1 MDISWGVTALGLL
14 LLSTG
19 TAAAALPPL
28 IPRTVLFG
36 NPDRAKPSLACDGRH
51 LAYLAPD
58 RKGVLQVWV
67 RTLGAD
73 DDHIVTAD
81 SHRGIHRYFWSYD
94 PDCLLYLQDSDGDE
108 NDHLYAVNIKTKQ
121 VRDLTPFEGVRT
133 EGVELEPAF
142 PHEALVGLNL
152 KNRESFDIYRINL
165 DSGASKLDT
174 ENPGNMVEWI
184 ADARF
189 QVRAGRAMT
198 PDGGSDLLVRDT
210 PLTLPSP
217 PTEGGEGKG
226 EAHPTLSPT
235 LGGEGRVRGWRK
247 VRHWTVEDEGG
258 PVLFSQDG
266 QTLYLAGNHDS
277 DTIRL
282 LRLDLA
288 TDKETVVAA
297 DPEHDLGEVLRH
309 PVRRTIQ
316 AASFNRDQVTWQVL
330 DPDLADD
337 FKALGKLRPGQCSVI
352 SRDLEDKTWL
362 VEYVTDD
369 GPVYYYTYDRASRQ
383 GKLLFS
389 HRPALEKLTLAP
401 MKPISYKARDGLT
414 IHGYLT
420 VPVGVPAKKL
430 PAVLLV
436 HGGPWDRDT
445 WGYNRE
451 VQWLANRGYAVLQ
464 VNFRG
469 STGYGKKFLNA
480 GNREWAGKMHDD
492 LLDGV
497 DWLVKQGVADRKK
510 VAIMGTSYGGYAALV
525 GLSFTPDVFAA
536 GVSLVGPSNLVSL
549 LKSIPPYWA
558 PEQAMFCR
566 RVGDPEKDEVCLKG
580 CSPLFCADRIKAPLL
595 LGQGANDPRVKQS
608 ESDQIFAALCKG
620 NKCVQYAVYT
630 DEGHGF
636 ERPENRLHFH
646 ALAEA
651 FLARHLGGRAEPLG
665 EIKGHSAVVK
675 GQ

>member
-1 MDISWGVTALGLL
+1 MDISWGVTALSLL
-14 LLSTG
+14 LLTTG
-19 TAAAALPPL
+19 TVAAALPPL

-36 NPDRAKPSLACDGRH
+36 NPDRAKPSLSCDGKH

-58 RKGVLQVWV
+58 RRGVLQVWV
-67 RTLGAD
+67 RTLDAD
-73 DDHIVTAD
+73 DDRILTNEN
-81 SHRGIHRYFWSYD
+81 HRGIHRYFWSYD
-94 PDCLLYLQDSDGDE
+94 PDYLLYLQDNDGDE

-121 VRDLTPFEGVRT
+121 VRDLTPFEGARA
-133 EGVELEPAF
+133 EGVELEPGF

-152 KNRESFDIYRINL
+152 KNKEVFDIYRINL
-165 DSGASKLDT
+165 DSGAHKLDT
-174 ENPGNMVEWI
+174 ENPGNVIDWI

-189 QVRAGRAMT
+189 QVRAARATT

-210 PLTLPSP
+210 VDKP
-217 PTEGGEGKG
+217 
-226 EAHPTLSPT
+226 
-235 LGGEGRVRGWRK
+235 WRR
-247 VRHWTVEDEGG
+247 VRHWTMEDEGG
-258 PVLFSQDG
+258 PVLFMQDG
-266 QTLYLAGNHDS
+266 QTLYLAGNHDA
-277 DTIRL
+277 DTVRL
-282 LRLDLA
+282 LKLDL
-288 TDKETVVAA
+288 TTNKETVVAA
-297 DPEHDLGEVLRH
+297 DPEHDLGEILRH
-309 PVRRTIQ
+309 PVRRVVQ
-316 AASFNRDQVTWQVL
+316 AVSFNRDKVTWKVL

-337 FKALGKLRPGQCSVI
+337 FKALWKLRPGQCSVI
-352 SRDLEDKTWL
+352 SRDLEDRTWL

-369 GPVYYYTYDRASRQ
+369 GPIYYCTYDRATRQ

-389 HRPALEKLTLAP
+389 HRPALEKLALAP
-401 MKPISYKARDGLT
+401 MKPISFKARDGLT

-420 VPVGVPAKKL
+420 VPVGVPAQKL
-430 PAVLLV
+430 PTVLLV

-480 GNREWAGKMHDD
+480 GNREWAHKMHDD

-497 DWLVKQGVADRKK
+497 DWLVGQGVADRKK
-510 VAIMGTSYGGYAALV
+510 VAIMGTSYGGYATLV

-566 RVGDPEKDEVCLKG
+566 RVGDPEKDEACLKE

-595 LGQGANDPRVKQS
+595 IGQGANDPRVKQS
-608 ESDQIFAALCKG
+608 ESDQIFDALCKG
-620 NKCVQYAVYT
+620 GKCVQYAVYG

-651 FLARHLGGRAEPLG
+651 FLAKHLGGRAEPLG